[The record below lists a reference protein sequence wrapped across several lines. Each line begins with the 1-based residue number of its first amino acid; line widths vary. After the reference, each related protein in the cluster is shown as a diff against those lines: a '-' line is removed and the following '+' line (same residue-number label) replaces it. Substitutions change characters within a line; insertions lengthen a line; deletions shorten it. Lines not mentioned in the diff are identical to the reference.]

1 MEHPDPRVFHDPVN
15 RELRCREDVD
25 HVDSLPAMRTVAT
38 AVAAE
43 DEGLAVPVLQ
53 AGKQASKQA
62 GKQASRQ
69 ASQARQAGRPTD
81 QSASSSVRDRQHLL
95 SVCCSLR
102 EGRESA
108 AV

>member
-53 AGKQASKQA
+53 AG
-62 GKQASRQ
+62 
-69 ASQARQAGRPTD
+69 
-81 QSASSSVRDRQHLL
+81 
-95 SVCCSLR
+95 
-102 EGRESA
+102 
-108 AV
+108 